1 MNKTFQDLLDSFVDK
16 LIQEQGADRLL
27 SEDALKEF
35 RDDLLKNIIN
45 RINISIV
52 ESIPEEKLE
61 EYQSVLSKSKE
72 EQTDFLKKTLPNL
85 DQIIAQELI
94 EFRKLYVK

>member
-1 MNKTFQDLLDSFVDK
+1 MNKTFQDLLDSFVDQ
-16 LIQEQGADRLL
+16 LIKEQGADRLL
-27 SEDALKEF
+27 SEDALKDF

-52 ESIPEEKLE
+52 ENIPEEKLE

-85 DQIIAQELI
+85 DKIIAQELI

>member
-1 MNKTFQDLLDSFVDK
+1 MNKTFQDLLDSFVDN

-27 SEDALKEF
+27 SEEALKEF

-45 RINISIV
+45 RINVSIV
-52 ESIPEEKLE
+52 ENLPEEKLE
-61 EYQSVLSKSKE
+61 EYQDVLSKSKE
-72 EQTDFLKKTLPNL
+72 EQTDFLKTNLPNL
-85 DQIIAQELI
+85 DKIIAQELI